1 MSEEGHEPQ
10 PPRDENGNTPPWWH
24 SEPQRPPADSV
35 FVEGLKLAAQTF
47 DMDVAKLAGALR
59 DWAVESG
66 AVAAATE
73 MAQNAATAAS
83 GYLAQ
88 VADQH
93 PVEPEPEAEPAQQVV
108 RCTDCPVCQG
118 LDALERTNPELA
130 QSARSA
136 LSQINVLVSGF
147 LGQSGQ
153 AND

>member
-1 MSEEGHEPQ
+1 VSDEDHEPQ
-10 PPRDENGNTPPWWH
+10 PPRDENGDAPPWWH

-35 FVEGLKLAAQTF
+35 FVEGL
-47 DMDVAKLAGALR
+47 KLAGALR

-83 GYLAQ
+83 GYLSQ

-93 PVEPEPEAEPAQQVV
+93 PAEPEPEAPHAVV
-108 RCTDCPVCQG
+108 RCTDCPICQG

-136 LSQINVLVSGF
+136 LSQINVLVAGF

>member
-35 FVEGLKLAAQTF
+35 FVEGL
-47 DMDVAKLAGALR
+47 KLAGALR

-93 PVEPEPEAEPAQQVV
+93 PVEPEPEAEQAQQVV

>member
-1 MSEEGHEPQ
+1 M
-10 PPRDENGNTPPWWH
+10 
-24 SEPQRPPADSV
+24 
-35 FVEGLKLAAQTF
+35 EGL
-47 DMDVAKLAGALR
+47 KLAGALR

-93 PVEPEPEAEPAQQVV
+93 PVEPEPDPEPAQQVV

-136 LSQINVLVSGF
+136 LSQINVLVAGF

>member
-35 FVEGLKLAAQTF
+35 FVEGL
-47 DMDVAKLAGALR
+47 KLAGALR

-93 PVEPEPEAEPAQQVV
+93 PVEPEPDPEPAQQVV

-136 LSQINVLVSGF
+136 LSQINVLVAGF

>member
-35 FVEGLKLAAQTF
+35 FVEGL
-47 DMDVAKLAGALR
+47 KLAGALR

-147 LGQSGQ
+147 FGQSGQ